1 MSLPHTDENCSHMP
15 CRYERLAWIPV
26 LIVYLVALGVGGKHL
41 TSSPPAE
48 PATAPAI
55 LSFGATIAGFV
66 ITYCSLS
73 SDFTIY
79 YARSVPSWR
88 LFMYSYLGFNI
99 PIVRHRRF
107 PLQVI
112 YLHSCCRSSCNVWE
126 PQWCCQHRSYRR
138 GRQATPTV
146 TSVA

>member
-41 TSSPPAE
+41 TNPPPAE

-99 PIVRHRRF
+99 PIVRHRSF
-107 PLQVI
+107 LHKSHTYIYAADPLAM
-112 YLHSCCRSSCNVWE
+112 SGSSSGAVSAV
-126 PQWCCQHRSYRR
+126 RTGVGDRLRR
-138 GRQATPTV
+138 W
-146 TSVA
+146 